1 MKVEELKKLMNK
13 STAVLIMDNGDPSF
27 VAISY
32 ETYKDLVLKNDIGDE
47 VKVKSDKTVPIK
59 KETESEIDVP
69 KSVQE
74 PSRQFGENELE
85 MLDRIN
91 KEILALKEE
100 ILKEEKLLT
109 IDPV

>member
-32 ETYKDLVLKNDIGDE
+32 EAYKDLVLKSDIGHE
-47 VKVKSDKTVPIK
+47 VKVNHGLDVSEQPVIK
-59 KETESEIDVP
+59 PESSMP
-69 KSVQE
+69 KSGQE
-74 PSRQFGENELE
+74 TVRPMNESELE

-100 ILKEEKLLT
+100 IQKEERLLT
-109 IDPV
+109 ID

>member
-32 ETYKDLVLKNDIGDE
+32 EAYKDLVLKSDIGHE
-47 VKVKSDKTVPIK
+47 VKVNHNSDV
-59 KETESEIDVP
+59 SE
-69 KSVQE
+69 KSVVRAESDILKNDQE
-74 PSRQFGENELE
+74 QVRPMNESELE

-100 ILKEEKLLT
+100 IQKEEKLVT
-109 IDPV
+109 I

>member
-32 ETYKDLVLKNDIGDE
+32 EAYKDLVLRGDIGHE
-47 VKVKSDKTVPIK
+47 VKVNHNLDVSEKPTTKAESDTLKNDQEQVRPMN
-59 KETESEIDVP
+59 ES
-69 KSVQE
+69 
-74 PSRQFGENELE
+74 ELE

-100 ILKEEKLLT
+100 IQKEEKLVT
-109 IDPV
+109 ID

>member
-13 STAVLIMDNGDPSF
+13 STAVLIMDNGNPSF

-32 ETYKDLVLKNDIGDE
+32 EAYKDLVLKSDDGHE
-47 VKVKSDKTVPIK
+47 VKVNHGADA
-59 KETESEIDVP
+59 SEKP
-69 KSVQE
+69 TE
-74 PSRQFGENELE
+74 PSTPKGQESVRPISESELE

-100 ILKEEKLLT
+100 IQKEEKLLT
-109 IDPV
+109 N

>member
-32 ETYKDLVLKNDIGDE
+32 EAYKDLVLKSDIGHE
-47 VKVKSDKTVPIK
+47 VKVNHSSDVSEKPVVRAEPDTLKNDQEQARPMN
-59 KETESEIDVP
+59 ES
-69 KSVQE
+69 
-74 PSRQFGENELE
+74 ELE

-100 ILKEEKLLT
+100 IQKEEKLVT
-109 IDPV
+109 ID

>member
-32 ETYKDLVLKNDIGDE
+32 EAYKDLVLKSDIGHE
-47 VKVKSDKTVPIK
+47 VKVNHNLPDVSEKSTIK
-59 KETESEIDVP
+59 AESDTL
-69 KSVQE
+69 KNDQE
-74 PSRQFGENELE
+74 QVRPMNESELE

-100 ILKEEKLLT
+100 IQKEEKLVT
-109 IDPV
+109 ID